1 MRTHARLQMLEDRLN
16 DLVDQV
22 GQPSG
27 ASAEAEPVRCQ
38 YYKELP
44 SLLKLAQNEL
54 GFKIDTL
61 ADRIT
66 NLDLRA
72 EITDTR
78 LARIEGLQDEI
89 RAMLRDYTG
98 VLNDILDRLP
108 EEFVEQ
114 ES

>member
-1 MRTHARLQMLEDRLN
+1 MRTHARLQMLENRLN
-16 DLVDQV
+16 DLVEQV
-22 GQPSG
+22 GQPR
-27 ASAEAEPVRCQ
+27 AVSAETEPVRCQ

-44 SLLKLAQNEL
+44 SLLKIGQNDL
-54 GFKIDTL
+54 GFKIDTQ

-78 LARIEGLQDEI
+78 IARIEGLQDEI
-89 RAMLRDYTG
+89 RTMLRDYTR

-108 EEFVEQ
+108 ERFAEQ
-114 ES
+114 QS